1 MEVSALEVDLG
12 HSAAPAYGIFNSI
25 HHDKLFKSAKKFT

>member
-12 HSAAPAYGIFNSI
+12 HSAAPAQGIFNSI
-25 HHDKLFKSAKKFT
+25 HHDKQLKSAKKFT